1 MGEAVAVAKEKA
13 LSFSEQLTIAM
24 NEQND
29 AIPADMN
36 RARFAQNCVALLNE
50 HPELTKYNPAMLKA
64 GLLKGAYLGLDFYS
78 KECYLVPFGNQLQ
91 FSIDY
96 RGAKKLCKRFS
107 IRPVKDIGA
116 QVVREGDDFQMDVV
130 DGQTTFTFKP
140 KPFNNGNIIGA
151 FAFVIYADGGV
162 SVEQMSKAE
171 IDVTRGKS
179 RAKNA
184 MAWTDFYSEMAKKTV
199 IHRLCKHIELDMN
212 ARQRELWGDDMPI
225 DTEKK
230 AQPVDNPFGD
240 VVDAE
245 EEVVDG
251 SDQ

>member
-1 MGEAVAVAKEKA
+1 MGETVALAKDKQ

-24 NEQND
+24 TEQKE
-29 AIPADMN
+29 AIPETLN
-36 RARFAQNCVALLNE
+36 TARFAQNCVALLNE

-107 IRPVKDIGA
+107 IRPVRDIGA
-116 QVVREGDDFQMDVV
+116 QVVREGDDFTMDVV
-130 DGQTTFTFKP
+130 DGQTTFNFKP
-140 KPFNNGNIIGA
+140 KPFNGGNIIGA
-151 FAFVIYADGGV
+151 FAYVIYQDGGV
-162 SVEQMSKAE
+162 AVEQMSKAE
-171 IDVTRGKS
+171 IDMTRSKS

-184 MAWTDFYSEMAKKTV
+184 MAWSDFYSEMAKKTV

-212 ARQRELWGDDMPI
+212 ARQRELWGDDMAI
-225 DTEKK
+225 DTERQK
-230 AQPVDNPFGD
+230 PVVENPFSEPE
-240 VVDAE
+240 VVDADE
-245 EEVVDG
+245 
-251 SDQ
+251 